1 MTNSLN
7 QTIYLFLKWKEK
19 LCMESNN
26 FSVFRYIVFFTPD
39 SKWCQ
44 DEWIEFTILGNG
56 WSTCCTIQ
64 VEPTDWWRVA
74 RVDILQRLISKWA
87 SGVEADWHQEWK
99 RRAEPRHTS
108 SQKDRQ
114 GTCKNTG
121 EGVKIRGA
129 LCYTHVYPHFLLF
142 LLCKEESQTCVLAP
156 SSFRRFSRP
165 SSPPGAIKKLE
176 KIKGNTSKEWG
187 RAQVCVGET

>member
-1 MTNSLN
+1 MMSGRVDRIYYSRKWLKYVLYYTGWTNRL
-7 QTIYLFLKWKEK
+7 
-19 LCMESNN
+19 
-26 FSVFRYIVFFTPD
+26 
-39 SKWCQ
+39 
-44 DEWIEFTILGNG
+44 
-56 WSTCCTIQ
+56 
-64 VEPTDWWRVA
+64 VA
-74 RVDILQRLISKWA
+74 RRREARADMLQRLISRWA
-87 SGVEADWHQEWK
+87 SGVEVDWHQEWK

-129 LCYTHVYPHFLLF
+129 LYYTHVYPHFLLF

-165 SSPPGAIKKLE
+165 SSPPAAIKKLE